1 MCCLTCIIRTVCN
14 SHSVQELERERE
26 LDDFERNC
34 KKKELELN
42 EKELQGIGVELIE
55 RN

>member
-1 MCCLTCIIRTVCN
+1 M
-14 SHSVQELERERE
+14 ELERERE
-26 LDDFERNC
+26 LEFTKKNC

-42 EKELQGIGVELIE
+42 EKELQGIGAELELIE